1 MSRNKRQRRENRKAR
16 GSDSHPGSGD
26 QALTV
31 VKRMREMHTAVNR
44 FRAAAE
50 LLEVE
55 YGIRISNPY
64 AYGSDDVSAMCEVVA
79 QAVSIVADGL
89 KVAEFGPDGR
99 RWTGPQAPGNIVTL
113 HQLASDD
120 DLDYWS
126 RRNANERYIA
136 EQQNMLERELST
148 LCGRPRKGD
157 GQPCRS
163 LAMYRPGSG
172 RNDGFGCHLHL
183 TTDEKRELEE
193 AADTIERSV
202 SCPGCSASAG
212 EPCQI
217 PEDGGLTPSQA
228 GLKLV
233 DGEWARVRSVGGR
246 RIHLPRIESAFP
258 SAAAP
263 TTQGGRG

>member
-1 MSRNKRQRRENRKAR
+1 MSRSKRQRHKNHKAH
-16 GSDSHPGSGD
+16 GSKSHPRSGD

-31 VKRMREMHTAVNR
+31 VKRIREMHTAVNR

-50 LLEVE
+50 LLEVN

-64 AYGSDDVSAMCEVVA
+64 AYGSDDVSTMCEVVA
-79 QAVSIVADGL
+79 QAVSIVDDGL
-89 KVAEFGPDGR
+89 PVAEFGADGR
-99 RWTGPQAPGNIVTL
+99 RWTGPQAPGNIVIL
-113 HQLASDD
+113 NQLASDD
-120 DLDYWS
+120 GLDYWS
-126 RRNANERYIA
+126 QRDANERHSA
-136 EQQNMLERELST
+136 RQQNKLERELST

-163 LAMYRPGSG
+163 KAMYRPGSG
-172 RNDGFGCHLHL
+172 RDDGFGCHLHL
-183 TTDEKRELEE
+183 TTDEKRQLEE

-202 SCPGCSASAG
+202 SCPGCAANAG
-212 EPCQI
+212 ESCRI

-258 SAAAP
+258 PAAALAGQG
-263 TTQGGRG
+263 TQE